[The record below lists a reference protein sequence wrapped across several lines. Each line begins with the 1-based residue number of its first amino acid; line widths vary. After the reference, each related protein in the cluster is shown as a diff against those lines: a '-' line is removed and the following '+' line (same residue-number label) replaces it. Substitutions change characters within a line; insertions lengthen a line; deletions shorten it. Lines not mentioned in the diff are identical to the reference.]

1 MFKRFLSLAL
11 VAIVVLSMTVAA
23 VSAAQVEIAGVGAE
37 AGAEVGAESS
47 ASTGASKNTFSFDA
61 STTGW
66 KNYDKIGCYIWEY
79 GSDNK
84 LITWGSKKGYMK
96 DNGNGIWT
104 FNIDDHGI
112 SFDDSKC
119 YGLIFLSFKGGTPT
133 GAQTYDLIIGNACLG
148 DTAYCDGSTLENPA
162 DSNKTCKV
170 ALWKNQDKTVYGPIK
185 TITSIGNIVGDCIP
199 SNSSAY
205 DIFLGFVRDTLTNAR
220 QYAKNDDGS
229 AKTDQQ
235 LIDDAA
241 KNLGIGKDDIE
252 KAIKEA
258 GVTVDWKK
266 DDSKANDK
274 SDPGANEKGGTN
286 GGSGNSSSGSG
297 SGSSGSNGSSGGS
310 GSSSSGGSSR
320 SGSGSSAST
329 GQGTTVLFIMLG
341 VMVAAVGVI
350 IFARKREITE

>member
-11 VAIVVLSMTVAA
+11 VAIVMLSMTVAA

-47 ASTGASKNTFSFDA
+47 ASTGASNTITFDA

-66 KNYDKIGCYIWEY
+66 KNYKTVSCHIWEHGGDEIY
-79 GSDNK
+79 A
-84 LITWGSKKGYMK
+84 WGLKKELMK
-96 DNGNGIWT
+96 DNGDGTWT
-104 FNIDDHGI
+104 YDLVKAGI
-112 SFDDSKC
+112 SLDPSKY
-119 YGLIFLSFKGGTPT
+119 YGVIFYNNN
-133 GAQTYDLIIGNACLG
+133 GAQTYDLGCGTACLG
-148 DTAYCDGSTLENPA
+148 DTAYCTEELIENPV
-162 DSNKTCKV
+162 DSNKKTL
-170 ALWKNQDKTVYGPIK
+170 ATYWKNKDKTAYGPIK
-185 TITSIGNIVGDCIP
+185 GITSIGNIVGECIP
-199 SNSSAY
+199 PTTSAY
-205 DIFLGFVRDTLTNAR
+205 DMFVSFLKNTLNNAR
-220 QYAKNDDGS
+220 TYAKNDDGS
-229 AKTDQQ
+229 SKTDQQ
-235 LIDDAA
+235 LIDDVA

-258 GVTVDWKK
+258 GVTADWKK

-286 GGSGNSSSGSG
+286 GGSGNGSSGSG